1 MGITPCMPTEPE
13 AVTVSEAVHRAVE
26 ICEDSTSESL
36 DELLEKFEDDDR
48 PISSVQDIEEMLN
61 ERIGPPEFDDLDAA
75 LSMARAV
82 IVYLAHRRDE
92 LDGGRLELLRLAAR
106 AEFDGH
112 PPEHVQ
118 QWLTEQGVSL

>member
-1 MGITPCMPTEPE
+1 MPTEPE
-13 AVTVSEAVHRAVE
+13 AVTVTEVVHRAVE
-26 ICEDSTSESL
+26 VCESSTSESL

-48 PISSVQDIEEMLN
+48 PIRAVEDIEAMLD

-75 LSMARAV
+75 LTMARAV

-92 LDGGRLELLRLAAR
+92 LDVERLELLRLTAR

-112 PPEHVQ
+112 PPEHVER
-118 QWLTEQGVSL
+118 WLADQGVSL